1 MRKAKR
7 IELLS
12 CIKENK
18 STLVIKNAKVV
29 DVFTEQI
36 IDGDIAIYNDTI
48 LGVGNFSCENEI
60 DVKGKFVAP
69 GFIDSHLHI
78 ESSMTTPRNYAQV
91 VIPHGTTSI
100 IADPHE
106 IANVLGNTGIEF
118 LLDQSEN
125 VFLHIYIMLPSCVPC
140 SPFEHNGYTLL
151 AEDMKKLI
159 SHERVIGL
167 GEVMDYVS
175 LTNGEETMMDKIDLF
190 KDMVIDGH
198 APSLFGKTLDAYA
211 IGGPVTDHECSTYQ
225 EVIDRLSRGL
235 KVLIR
240 MGSAANAVEDIF
252 KEIAKNNLPTENISL
267 CTDDKHLEDLK
278 NQGHIDYILKTAVKC
293 GISPIKA
300 IKMGTI
306 NSALTYK
313 LEKTG
318 AIAPGY
324 AADLVILDDLKDF
337 NVSDVIISGKLMDKN
352 VSLSKIDYKQKVTSA
367 VNIAPLPDN
376 AFKIKVNEKMP
387 VIGVIDGQII
397 TKLSYDDVPSTNGEF
412 TPKDDYLKISVIER
426 HHALGNI
433 GLGIV
438 KGFGLK
444 NGALA
449 STVAHDS
456 HNLMVIG
463 DNDEDMKIAVQ
474 ELQKCGGG
482 FALVSNKKVLG
493 ILPLPIAGLMSD
505 DNIDNIIKTQKEIL
519 EMAYKLG
526 VNQKID
532 PFITLSFLGL
542 PVIPEIRITDM
553 GIFDVNSF
561 AFL

>member
-7 IELLS
+7 IELLN

-252 KEIAKNNLPTENISL
+252 KEIAKNSLPTENISL

-367 VNIAPLPDN
+367 VNIAPLPDD

-397 TKLSYDDVPSTNGEF
+397 TKLSYDDVPSINGEF

-519 EMAYKLG
+519 EMAYGLG